1 MQKFEQMW
9 MHPFNDEGAKARLL
23 NDYKK
28 HGGLVVGLDFDNT
41 IYDYN
46 QTGADMSSVIDL
58 VKRAQALNFPICLYT
73 AETDVNKLAWKYNY
87 LKDLGI
93 NLLYIN
99 QSPLM
104 KGTQKP
110 FFNILLDDRAG
121 LESACETL
129 LYVIEYAENQSH

>member
-1 MQKFEQMW
+1 M
-9 MHPFNDEGAKARLL
+9 
-23 NDYKK
+23 NDYIE

-41 IYDYN
+41 IYD
-46 QTGADMSSVIDL
+46 THKFGGDMSCIIDL
-58 VKRAQALNFPICLYT
+58 IKRAQNLGFPICLYT
-73 AETDVNKLAWKYNY
+73 AETDANNLAWKYNY

-93 NLLYIN
+93 DIMYIN

-121 LESACETL
+121 LESAYETL
-129 LYVIEYAENQSH
+129 LYVVDYAENQSSAS